1 MYLHTAPLFLK
12 PCLIDPWGGNSVS
25 MGLLC
30 WLYYEVLFA
39 MASMNA
45 LHSFIGMRASSVRV

>member
-25 MGLLC
+25 MGFYVGFITKFYLQ
-30 WLYYEVLFA
+30 WLQ
-39 MASMNA
+39 
-45 LHSFIGMRASSVRV
+45 